1 MDLHCA
7 IYHGELGVAEELIRS
22 GIDVNAKDNFGNTPL
37 ARALYDWHFGLAR
50 LLIEFGANVNSVN
63 DNGISLLNEAVIDN
77 NVHGVDFLI
86 QHGAHLNLKSNNIL
100 PLDHA
105 LIRNHTNI
113 VQTLIDNG
121 GSSDTTRLSGRRRA
135 REDEED

>member
-7 IYHGELGVAEELIRS
+7 IYYGELEAAEEFIRS
-22 GIDVNAKDNFGNTPL
+22 GIDVNAKDDLGNVPL
-37 ARALYDWHFGLAR
+37 SRALYDWHFRLAK

-63 DNGISLLNEAVIDN
+63 DNGISLLNEAIIDN
-77 NVHGVDFLI
+77 NVHAVDFLI
-86 QHGAHLNLKSNNIL
+86 RHGADPNLKSNSIL

-105 LIRNHTNI
+105 LTHNYTNI
-113 VQTLIDNG
+113 VQTLSENG
-121 GSSDTTRLSGRRRA
+121 GSSDRMRISGRRRD